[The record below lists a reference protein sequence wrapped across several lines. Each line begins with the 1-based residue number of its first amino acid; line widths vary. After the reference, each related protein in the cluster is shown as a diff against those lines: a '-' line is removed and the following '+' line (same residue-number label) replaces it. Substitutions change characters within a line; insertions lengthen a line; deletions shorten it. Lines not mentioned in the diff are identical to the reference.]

1 MTGLGKQWFD
11 IVNTLLKVSSYYRE
25 LNNAIS
31 FGRDIKVRREA
42 VERFLKNP
50 KTVLDLG
57 AGDGSLTEIVLDK
70 YPNIDLLI
78 MLDVLPEMLL
88 KAKKA
93 PNIEKIQA
101 VFEYLPFRDSVF
113 DYALAAFSLRD
124 AIDLERALNE
134 ISNVLGGAGKLIV
147 VDLGKPSNLLK
158 RHLINFYWT
167 IIAPLHAFLRLGFK
181 GLSSIKIKKTLKFY
195 PTTNQLL
202 HIYNR
207 YFYQTVL
214 VEKFMGSV
222 IILEASKIA

>member
-1 MTGLGKQWFD
+1 MTGLGKEWSD
-11 IVNTLLKVSSYYRE
+11 IVNSLLRISNYYRE

-31 FGRDIKVRREA
+31 FGTDIKVRREA
-42 VERFLKNP
+42 VERSLKDP

-88 KAKKA
+88 KAGKT
-93 PNIEKIQA
+93 PNIEKVQG
-101 VFEYLPFRDSVF
+101 VFEHLPFRDSVF

-124 AIDLERALNE
+124 AMDLEGALNE
-134 ISNVLGGAGKLIV
+134 ISNVLRKAGKLIV
-147 VDLGKPSNLLK
+147 VDLGKPNNPLK

-167 IIAPLHAFLRLGFK
+167 VIAPLHAFLRLGFK
-181 GLSSIKIKKTLKFY
+181 GLSSMKIKKTLKFY
-195 PTTNQLL
+195 PTTSQLL
-202 HIYNR
+202 HIYSR
-207 YFYQTVL
+207 YFHQAVL

-222 IILEASKIA
+222 IILEASKTA

>member
-1 MTGLGKQWFD
+1 MTGLGKEWLD
-11 IVNTLLKVSSYYRE
+11 IVNTLLRISSYYRE

-42 VERFLKNP
+42 VERSLKDP
-50 KTVLDLG
+50 KIVLDLG
-57 AGDGSLTEIVLDK
+57 AGDGSLTEIVLDR
-70 YPNIDLLI
+70 YPSIDLLI
-78 MLDVLPEMLL
+78 MLDALPEMLL
-88 KAKKA
+88 KARKA
-93 PNIEKIQA
+93 PNIEKVQG

-134 ISNVLGGAGKLIV
+134 VSNALRKASKLIV
-147 VDLGKPSNLLK
+147 VDLGKPNNLLK
-158 RHLINFYWT
+158 RHLINLYWT
-167 IIAPLHAFLRLGFK
+167 IIAPLHAFLKLGFK

-195 PTTNQLL
+195 PMTNQLL
-202 HIYNR
+202 HIYSK
-207 YFYQTVL
+207 YFHQAVI

>member
-57 AGDGSLTEIVLDK
+57 AGDGSLTEIVLDE
-70 YPNIDLLI
+70 YPNIDHLI
-78 MLDVLPEMLL
+78 MLDALSEMLL
-88 KAKKA
+88 KAKRA
-93 PNIEKIQA
+93 QNIEKIQA

-207 YFYQTVL
+207 YFHQTVL